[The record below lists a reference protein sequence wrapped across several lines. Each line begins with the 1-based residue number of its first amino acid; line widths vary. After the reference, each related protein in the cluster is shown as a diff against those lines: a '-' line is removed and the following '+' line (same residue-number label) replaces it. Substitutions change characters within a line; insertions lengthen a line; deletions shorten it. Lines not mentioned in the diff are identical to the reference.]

1 VEHDYGWGPVKTI
14 ADSDLDHKG
23 DTSSSTAHRGIMR
36 DVESK
41 VAELDR
47 LLSSAMAADA
57 AAAAGV
63 AQSAARRPP
72 TSVDLVEVGDT
83 IAVFQ
88 NGAVRFSTAA
98 PRRRKEWS
106 DQSGQSGSQADASRT
121 MQAAEGEVDL
131 PALQWVQG
139 LHSFVENF
147 QAEADAA
154 ADAAEPE
161 SESGGQ
167 PEYYR
172 GCHVGEMSEA
182 LEVLTA
188 WKAELGATDGK

>member
-1 VEHDYGWGPVKTI
+1 
-14 ADSDLDHKG
+14 
-23 DTSSSTAHRGIMR
+23 MR

-88 NGAVRFSTAA
+88 NGAVRFSTAS

-106 DQSGQSGSQADASRT
+106 DRSGQSGQSGQSGSQADATRN